1 MSKTPDIR
9 AYHEEEERYSRLVLE
24 YFSTNERK
32 EICSKVAEAIEK
44 FDIVPYTVIT
54 PKDEKSGEYSL
65 EFHDDY
71 DRKSGDF
78 FEYVLHSLGI
88 KECESE

>member
-1 MSKTPDIR
+1 MSKTPDIK

-24 YFSTNERK
+24 YFSTKERK
-32 EICSKVAEAIEK
+32 QICDKIAEAIEK
-44 FDIVPYTVIT
+44 FDMVPYTIVT
-54 PKDEKSGEYSL
+54 PKDSKSGEYCL

-78 FEYVLHSLGI
+78 FEYILKSLNI
-88 KECESE
+88 KECEA